1 MELWLVTVILF
12 GCLFLGLATGLP
24 IAFVMAGIGV
34 VGTYFMWGP
43 HGLMMIPSFL
53 YEDGMSWILLAIPLF
68 VFMANLLEVSGI
80 AGGLYDMMYKWIGGI
95 PGGLASGT
103 IIICAIFA
111 AMAGISGVAVVTMG
125 LIGIPSMLKK
135 KYDKQLVVG
144 SVAAGGAL
152 GILIPPSVIAV
163 IYGSI
168 TGASV
173 GKLFMGGVVPGI
185 ILAITFIVYITI
197 RSIIQPKLGPALEE
211 KFTWFEKILSLRA
224 VALPFILILLV
235 LGTIYTGICTPT
247 EAAGIGAFGS
257 LICCLVKGKLTWDN
271 IKTAVWRTM
280 RITTMVIWIVF
291 GASCFTSLYTVGGA
305 SEFMMN
311 LITGLPIS
319 PMGVIWIMMIIYF
332 FLGMFMD
339 PAGQA
344 LITVPIFVPIV
355 QTLGFDIVWFGIL
368 WILNCEMDY
377 LTPPFGFNL
386 FYLKGIVPPS
396 ITMADIYR
404 SVVPFVILQFIIM
417 VLVMYFPGL
426 ALWLPSQM
434 IVLGG

>member
-34 VGTYFMWGP
+34 VGTFFMWGP
-43 HGLMMIPSFL
+43 RGLMMIPSFL

-68 VFMANLLEVSGI
+68 VFMANLMEVSGI
-80 AGGLYDMMYKWIGGI
+80 AEELYNMMYKWIGGI

-135 KYDKQLVVG
+135 RYDKQLVVG

-197 RSIIQPKLGPALEE
+197 RCILQPKLGPALEE
-211 KFTWFEKILSLRA
+211 KFTWSEKIVSLRA
-224 VALPFILILLV
+224 VALPIILILLV

-247 EAAGIGAFGS
+247 ESAGIGAFGS

-271 IKTAVWRTM
+271 IKTAVWGTM

-291 GASCFTSLYTVGGA
+291 GASCFTSLYTIGGA
-305 SEFMMN
+305 SEFMMG

-344 LITVPIFVPIV
+344 MITVPIFVPIV

-404 SVVPFVILQFIIM
+404 SIVPFVILQFIIM

-434 IVLGG
+434 IIQGG